1 MLRACLLL
9 TLVSGCTRGGLVL
22 APGLPPVEDDPFGL
36 DQWWSAGDVALPGPA
51 VDVAGVTAHTVDLD
65 VDAWDGETVTVTCRG
80 GGDEHTRDT
89 VARAGEV
96 VRFRGLL
103 ADQAYRCSVSN
114 DGGRLSTVG
123 ATTSVDEHPLPDVTV
138 TGDPVELNDSYV
150 LFNVFVDGLESN
162 QQQVV
167 ITDAEGRLRWSTWLG
182 DDAKGDVDSSWL
194 GDDTVMYGGGYGVYP
209 TQLSLDGDQLW
220 QAPRAPTSHSYHHQ
234 AREAADGSVI
244 TLTLTD
250 DVYEGTDYH
259 GHWVG
264 AWTMDGELAWSWT
277 TAEAVEQGVL
287 VPNFEDSDLFH
298 ANAAVEVDWPGCNL
312 LVSLRDAD
320 ALMCVDRVSGDVAW
334 VLQQD
339 FTLLDD
345 AGEAIAGDWP
355 EGQHDPEPDGDKLL
369 VFDNGPDREGDVQT
383 RVIEYELDPSAL
395 TAQILWTYAEEGWDE
410 VVWGGVERFGDD
422 RVLIAFPHCS
432 NGDPEDPARSA
443 IIGLDGDHEQAW
455 RMQFDEETVGIYRAS
470 LIDPCTI
477 FENRRYCPG

>member
-1 MLRACLLL
+1 VIGPS
-9 TLVSGCTRGGLVL
+9 LVFALAFGCSRGGWPLARDL
-22 APGLPPVEDDPFGL
+22 PAPGDTGAERDP
-36 DQWWSAGDVALPGPA
+36 WWTAGHVALPGPV
-51 VDVAGVTAHTVDLD
+51 VDVLGVTAHTVDLGL
-65 VDAWDGETVTVTCRG
+65 DAWAGATVRVTCRG

-89 VARAGEV
+89 VAQAGEAI
-96 VRFRGLL
+96 RFRGLL
-103 ADQAYRCSVSN
+103 AAQDYRCSVVS
-114 DGGRLSTVG
+114 DGGRMTTVD
-123 ATTSVDEHPLPDVTV
+123 ATTAVEEHPLPPVTV
-138 TGDPVELNDSYV
+138 TGEPVEIDDSYV

-162 QQQVV
+162 EQQVV

-209 TQLSLDGDQLW
+209 TQLSLDGEQLW

-264 AWTMDGELAWSWT
+264 DWTMDGELAWSWT
-277 TAEAVEQGVL
+277 TAQAVEQGAL

-298 ANAAVEVDWPGCNL
+298 ANAAVEVDWPGCDL
-312 LVSLRDAD
+312 LVSLRDVD
-320 ALMCVDRVSGDVAW
+320 ALVCVDRTSGDVAW
-334 VLQQD
+334 ILQQD
-339 FTLLDD
+339 FTLVDE
-345 AGEAIAGDWP
+345 AGDAIADDWP
-355 EGQHDPEPDGDKLL
+355 EGQHDPEPDGNKLL

-395 TAQILWTYAEEGWDE
+395 TAQILWSYAEEGWDE

-432 NGDPEDPARSA
+432 NGDPEDPARTA

-470 LIDPCTI
+470 LIDPCAI